1 MALAIVDGPTIP
13 HGESLS
19 DGADCTGGTI
29 VRITVPQ
36 EFTPANLT
44 FQVSSDGGSYND
56 LYAPNGNE
64 VTLSVKPDTTIFL
77 DERWTRSI
85 GWIKFRSG
93 RASHLWCRPRML
105 AGLVSRSRFQTLK
118 RARRLIWSAY
128 RPKAKRRFDAAHYDG
143 LRLAAYGRP
152 GRHWRQRACGQWLCA
167 AGSGDVRQCGKQPNG
182 CFEQCGPHL
191 SGRNGRLGYYHAFRA
206 LGRGGGG
213 EFPRLRCAH
222 GLEDHRQWRHRA
234 VCRWRINHHRTMNVV
249 SSRDIPRFRSR
260 DHGCK
265 RQCNLQRADDGAWRA
280 IYGRNWGDHHRTS

>member
-93 RASHLWCRPRML
+93 TRKSPVVQTRDACKF
-105 AGLVSRSRFQTLK
+105 AVAVEVS
-118 RARRLIWSAY
+118 
-128 RPKAKRRFDAAHYDG
+128 DA
-143 LRLAAYGRP
+143 
-152 GRHWRQRACGQWLCA
+152 
-167 AGSGDVRQCGKQPNG
+167 
-182 CFEQCGPHL
+182 
-191 SGRNGRLGYYHAFRA
+191 
-206 LGRGGGG
+206 
-213 EFPRLRCAH
+213 
-222 GLEDHRQWRHRA
+222 
-234 VCRWRINHHRTMNVV
+234 
-249 SSRDIPRFRSR
+249 
-260 DHGCK
+260 
-265 RQCNLQRADDGAWRA
+265 
-280 IYGRNWGDHHRTS
+280 